1 MVGENVPPW
10 YAFNSLGACGER
22 GVGGERRFNE
32 LTCKCARYGSRGK
45 YRATC
50 LRSPVEGTHPRVVGV
65 AEPAKTDHLGI
76 PTQVAAM

>member
-32 LTCKCARYGSRGK
+32 LTCKCAR
-45 YRATC
+45 
-50 LRSPVEGTHPRVVGV
+50 V
-65 AEPAKTDHLGI
+65 
-76 PTQVAAM
+76 